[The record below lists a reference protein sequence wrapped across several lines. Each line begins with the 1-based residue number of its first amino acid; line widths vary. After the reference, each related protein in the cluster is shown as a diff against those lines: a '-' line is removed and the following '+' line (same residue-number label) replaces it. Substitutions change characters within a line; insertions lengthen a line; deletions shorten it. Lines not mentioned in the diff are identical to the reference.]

1 MNKARRSALA
11 KALPLIA
18 QAQALLAEA
27 KAAVETVRDDEQ
39 EVYDGLSEG
48 QQGSDMGDAMQTA
61 ISDMEEAIDGLAAIS
76 FKDVVDGIERAA
88 DEAGEEIAPA
98 ELSADEL
105 DARRMARLPDWAK
118 KRIAEAEM
126 KAADAD
132 ARLADVF
139 AERDE
144 GDDRQAVIDDY
155 TSPVRGRVIPS
166 EQICFPAQ
174 KLRVQADRHGRG
186 LMIDGIDMGVL
197 CVLPQAGNSILVR
210 VDKLFR

>member
-1 MNKARRSALA
+1 MNKARRTALA

-27 KAAVETVRDDEQ
+27 KSTVEAVRDDEQ
-39 EVYDGLSEG
+39 DVYENLSEG

-61 ISDMEEAIDGLAAIS
+61 ISDMEEAIDGLSGIS
-76 FKDVVDGIERAA
+76 FRDVVSGIERAA
-88 DEAGEEIAPA
+88 DEAGDEMPPA
-98 ELSADEL
+98 DLSPDEL
-105 DARRMARLPDWAK
+105 DARRMARLPEWAK
-118 KRIAEAEM
+118 KRIADAEL
-126 KAADAD
+126 KASDAD

-144 GDDRQAVIDDY
+144 SDSRQAVIDDY
-155 TSPVRGRVIPS
+155 ASPVRGRVIPS
-166 EQICFPAQ
+166 EQIAFPAQ

-186 LMIDGIDMGVL
+186 LLIDGIDMGVL

-210 VDKLFR
+210 VDRLFS